1 MATRTRT
8 LVLTLSL
15 GALAGSA
22 VLATAAAYVQSAAR
36 GRIFTEEAVP
46 PTPVGVVLGAQVYPD
61 GVPSPF
67 LAARLE
73 VALRL
78 YRAGRVQR
86 LIVSGDNAAPEYDEP
101 LAMRRYLLDAGL
113 PEHDVSEDPDGYD
126 TYETCLRARE
136 VYGLRR
142 FTLISQTYHLPRAV
156 GIARLLG
163 LDAVGV
169 GDDSVRIQPSGARS
183 RSWRWGVLR
192 EQIACLKTLRDLR
205 LRTTPRNS

>member
-1 MATRTRT
+1 MA
-8 LVLTLSL
+8 LPV
-15 GALAGSA
+15 GALAG
-22 VLATAAAYVQSAAR
+22 AAALAAAATYVQSGAR
-36 GRIFTEEAVP
+36 GRIFSEEAVP
-46 PTPVGVVLGAQVYPD
+46 PTLVGVVLGAQVYPD

-101 LAMRRYLLDAGL
+101 LAMRRYLLDAGV
-113 PEHDVSEDPDGYD
+113 PEQDVSEDPDGYD

-142 FTLISQTYHLPRAV
+142 FTLISQTYHLPRTV
-156 GIARLLG
+156 GTARLLG

-183 RSWRWGVLR
+183 RAWRWGVLR
-192 EQIACLKTLRDLR
+192 EQVACLKTLRDLR
-205 LRTTPRNS
+205 LRTTPRGAVDDISVDM

>member
-1 MATRTRT
+1 MATTCNRTI
-8 LVLTLSL
+8 LMALPL
-15 GALAGSA
+15 GALAGAA
-22 VLATAAAYVQSAAR
+22 VLAAAAYVQSAAR

-46 PTPVGVVLGAQVYPD
+46 LTPVGVVLGAQVHPD

-73 VALRL
+73 VAMRL

-101 LAMRRYLLDAGL
+101 LAMRRYLLDAGV
-113 PEHDVSEDPDGYD
+113 PEQDVSEDPDGYD
-126 TYETCLRARE
+126 TYETCLRAQQ

-169 GDDSVRIQPSGARS
+169 GDHSVRIQPSGARS
-183 RSWRWGVLR
+183 RAWRWGVLR
-192 EQIACLKTLRDLR
+192 EQVACLKTLRDLR
-205 LRTTPRNS
+205 LRTTPRNG